1 MINISDKSK
10 EEAIWPLFRLGFR
23 PFFLL
28 GSLYSIIA
36 ILVWVI
42 AFRTGQPAQLQ
53 VPAIWWHVHEML
65 FGFAMAI
72 VVGFVLTA
80 VQTWT
85 GIPSVKSWRLGFIV
99 LLWCLPRI
107 LFWTDTPL
115 WLISSI
121 ECAFLAV
128 AAFEIGGRVIKAKKW
143 KNLFFIPLF
152 AVAIV
157 ANFASYAS
165 IKGMP
170 PFPPIAVWEAML
182 WWFALLLSVM
192 GGRVIPFFT
201 AKKFQVEKNQPI
213 LWLDFVAN
221 LPFVLLMVL
230 AFFPVA
236 KGQLAIYICWIAAVA
251 QLIRWVRWKP
261 FISLSEPLVWSL
273 HFGYLAIPLTL
284 LTLALDI
291 SPMLNHSVMH
301 LLAIGGLGGVVL
313 AMITR
318 VSMGHTGFP
327 IYQGPSMALGYLSIL
342 VAALLRS
349 YGAGIF
355 SANLLVIVDIS
366 ALLWIIGYGFYL
378 IKIAPMLIKPR
389 VDGHPG

>member
-1 MINISDKSK
+1 MLNITDKSK

-36 ILVWVI
+36 IVVWVV
-42 AFRTGQPAQLQ
+42 AFRTGQPAALQ

-72 VVGFVLTA
+72 VVGFLLTA

-85 GIPSVKSWRLGFIV
+85 GIASVKSWRLGFLV
-99 LLWCLPRI
+99 LLWMLPRI
-107 LFWTDTPL
+107 LFWTPAPL
-115 WLISSI
+115 WLVSSI
-121 ECAFLAV
+121 ECLFLAW
-128 AAFEIGGRVIKAKKW
+128 AAFEVGVRVVKAKRW

-170 PFPPIAVWEAML
+170 PFPPIAIWEAML

-201 AKKFQVEKNQPI
+201 AKRCQVEKKQPI
-213 LWLDFVAN
+213 LWLDFIAN

-230 AFFPVA
+230 AFFSAA
-236 KGQLAIYICWIAAVA
+236 KDQLAVGIYWIAAIA
-251 QLIRWVRWKP
+251 QFVRWWRWRP
-261 FISLSEPLVWSL
+261 MLTLSEPLLWSL
-273 HFGYLAIPLTL
+273 QFGYVAIPLAL
-284 LTLALDI
+284 LSLALNI
-291 SPMLNHSVMH
+291 SPMLNHALLH
-301 LLAIGGLGGVVL
+301 LLAVGALGTVVL

-327 IYQGPSMALGYLSIL
+327 IYEGPNMAIAYLAVI

-349 YGAGIF
+349 FGAGLF
-355 SANLLVIVDIS
+355 SQHLLLMVDIS
-366 ALLWIIGYGFYL
+366 VTLWVIGYGYYVV
-378 IKIAPMLIKPR
+378 KIAPMLLKPR

>member
-1 MINISDKSK
+1 MINITDKSK
-10 EEAIWPLFRLGFR
+10 EEAIWPIFRLGFR

-36 ILVWVI
+36 VLVWVV
-42 AFRTGQPAQLQ
+42 AFRTGQPASLQ

-72 VVGFVLTA
+72 VVGFLLTA

-85 GIPSVKSWRLGFIV
+85 GIPSVKSWRLGLIV
-99 LLWCLPRI
+99 LLWSLPRI
-107 LFWTDTPL
+107 LFWTEAPL

-121 ECAFLAV
+121 ECAFLALTAYEV
-128 AAFEIGGRVIKAKKW
+128 GIRVIKAKKW

-152 AVAIV
+152 VVAIA

-221 LPFVLLMVL
+221 LPLILLIVL

-236 KGQLAIYICWIAAVA
+236 KGQLAVYVYWVAAIS
-251 QLIRWVRWKP
+251 QLIRWLRWKP
-261 FISLSEPLVWSL
+261 FISSSEPLVWSL
-273 HFGYLAIPLTL
+273 HLGYFCIPLTL
-284 LTLALDI
+284 FTLALDI
-291 SPMLNHSVMH
+291 SPMLNHSVIH

-327 IYQGPSMALGYLSIL
+327 IYQGPAMAVGYIAI
-342 VAALLRS
+342 VIAALLRS
-349 YGAGIF
+349 YGAGLF

-366 ALLWIIGYGFYL
+366 ALLWTIGYGFYVV
-378 IKIAPMLIKPR
+378 KIAPMLLKPR